1 MKFIFLFLLLD
12 FVIPVELDKNS
23 AQSTYLAVYDDL
35 LEYQESGKH
44 FELVLINEQNIYVS
58 GIIELNMEKVIVNIL
73 NDRRMGQFRSFESL
87 VKQEI
92 EDEHPK
98 LLREIFLKDIY
109 TLNVVKS
116 ASAFNKIPY
125 STTTLVVIVPLL
137 LLFVKFIST
146 MMIG

>member
-1 MKFIFLFLLLD
+1 MNS
-12 FVIPVELDKNS
+12 IPRFHLAFPVKDLE
-23 AQSTYLAVYDDL
+23 STRSFYVDL

-44 FELVLINEQNIYVS
+44 FELVLITEQNIYVS

-109 TLNVVKS
+109 TLNVAKS